1 MKMYD
6 LLKGARVLDL
16 TTIVLGPFATRYL
29 GDFGADVVKVE
40 PPSGDLFRYVRP
52 ARSEGMGAGYLN
64 SNRNKRSVTLDLKS
78 PEGKN
83 RLLDLLDGAD
93 VLVHN
98 MQPAT
103 AGKLGVDPDSIR
115 NAFPQI
121 VYCCA
126 AGYASGGR
134 NAELPAYDDI
144 IQAACGVADLNRN
157 DRGEPRFLPTIICD
171 KVGGLHLAMAVLAG
185 LVHHASTGQ
194 GCYIEVPMYEGIA
207 SFLLSEHLDGETFVP
222 AAGTTG
228 YERVLS
234 PYRKPYATRDGYL
247 AVLPYTTKN
256 WVGFFT
262 AIGRNDLAEADWVRD
277 PAQRSDRIAEL
288 YEILAQAMPERSN
301 SDWLKLLRDLDIPC
315 SPVQSLGDLLDDGHL
330 SDVDF
335 FGEVDHPTE
344 GRIRSVRSPFW
355 VDGVDEKPDHPAPPR
370 AEQNNLIEWY
380 KRSDR

>member
-1 MKMYD
+1 MYD

-16 TTIVLGPFATRYL
+16 TTIVLGPLATRYL
-29 GDFGADVVKVE
+29 GDFGADVIKVE
-40 PPSGDLFRYVRP
+40 SPSGDLFRYVRP

-83 RLLDLLDGAD
+83 HLLSLLDGAD

-98 MQPAT
+98 MQPET
-103 AGKLGVDPDSIR
+103 ARQLGVDPDSIR

-144 IQAACGVADLNRN
+144 IQSACGAADLNCN
-157 DRGEPRFLPTIICD
+157 DKGEPKFLPTIICD
-171 KVGGLHLAMAVLAG
+171 KVGGLHLALAVLSG
-185 LVHHASTGQ
+185 LIHQTNTGQ
-194 GCYIEVPMYEGIA
+194 GCYIEAPMYEGIA

-222 AAGTTG
+222 AIGTTG
-228 YERVLS
+228 YERIVS
-234 PYRKPYATRDGYL
+234 PYRKPYATKDGYL
-247 AVLPYTTKN
+247 AVLPYSTRN
-256 WVGFFT
+256 WVEFFT
-262 AIGRNDLAEADWVRD
+262 AIGRTDLAEADWVRD
-277 PAQRSDRIAEL
+277 PAQRSDHIAEL
-288 YEILAQAMPERSN
+288 YETLAQAMLERSN

-315 SPVQSLGDLLDDGHL
+315 SPVQSLDDLFQDEHL
-330 SDVDF
+330 NDIDF
-335 FGEVDHPTE
+335 FSEVDHPTE

-355 VDGVDEKPDHPAPPR
+355 VDGVDEKPDHPAPLL
-370 AEQNNLIEWY
+370 AEENSLIEWH
-380 KRSDR
+380 KRDEQ

>member
-1 MKMYD
+1 MYD

-16 TTIVLGPFATRYL
+16 TTIVLGPLATRYL
-29 GDFGADVVKVE
+29 GDFGADVIKVE
-40 PPSGDLFRYVRP
+40 SPSGDLFRYVRP

-64 SNRNKRSVTLDLKS
+64 SNRNKRSITLDLKS

-83 RLLDLLDGAD
+83 HLWSLLDGAD

-103 AGKLGVDPDSIR
+103 AGQLGVDPESIR

-126 AGYASGGR
+126 AGYASSGR

-144 IQAACGVADLNRN
+144 IQAACGAADLNRN
-157 DRGEPRFLPTIICD
+157 DKGEPRFLPTVICD
-171 KVGGLHLAMAVLAG
+171 KVGGLHLALAVVSG
-185 LVHHASTGQ
+185 LMYQASTGR
-194 GCYIEVPMYEGIA
+194 GCCIEVPMYEGMA

-222 AAGTTG
+222 AIGTTG
-228 YERVLS
+228 YERIVS

-247 AVLPYTTKN
+247 AVLPYSTRN
-256 WVGFFT
+256 WIDFLT
-262 AIGRNDLAEADWVRD
+262 AIGRADLAGADWLRD

-288 YEILAQAMPERSN
+288 YAILAQVMPERSN
-301 SDWLKLLRDLDIPC
+301 SEWLQLLRDLDIPC
-315 SPVQSLGDLLDDGHL
+315 SPVRSLGDLFEDEHL
-330 SDVDF
+330 HDIGF

-344 GRIRSVRSPFW
+344 GRLRSVRSPFW
-355 VDGVDEKPDHPAPPR
+355 VDGVDEKLDRPAPLR
-370 AEQNNLIEWY
+370 ARENNLVEWH
-380 KRSDR
+380 KRNDH